1 MIAST
6 NALKPDSRAAVAG
19 WMRAADTR
27 VAGQAMYEDML
38 TDLRPRLAAIATP
51 MTVLVP
57 WTEARGEARAIG
69 FYKSE
74 YAGAPNVA
82 FTGIADS
89 GHFVMLDQPAAF
101 RAALAAFLA
110 G

>member
-1 MIAST
+1 
-6 NALKPDSRAAVAG
+6 
-19 WMRAADTR
+19 
-27 VAGQAMYEDML
+27 
-38 TDLRPRLAAIATP
+38 
-51 MTVLVP
+51 
-57 WTEARGEARAIG
+57 
-69 FYKSE
+69 
-74 YAGAPNVA
+74 VA